1 MSRGRTGFTAT
12 VAPLAWLISVGG
24 RAEFVALLTPV
35 AARFISLLTYLYVS
49 LAEEIKRVLLE
60 HPEILV
66 EVLTAKPEI
75 VYEAL
80 ARLMPWQNL
89 ATKDDLRRLEEKI
102 ATKDDLRRVEERIGK
117 LEDRVEGLEERLDM
131 VEEKMATKEELRA
144 VETSLREEI
153 RRVET
158 SLREEIGRVEESLRE
173 DMRRLWLALNALGAR
188 WGVFSEDA
196 FRSGVREL
204 LRDAGYVV
212 ERWVYYDDRG
222 YVYGYP
228 SEVELDIIIKDG
240 RTLAVEITSALK
252 RGDLQQIKRKVELFS
267 AVTGRG
273 VDAVYVITPFIHDR
287 NPDAVIAV
295 ANAMGIVVVWPR
307 P

>member
-1 MSRGRTGFTAT
+1 
-12 VAPLAWLISVGG
+12 
-24 RAEFVALLTPV
+24 
-35 AARFISLLTYLYVS
+35 VS
-49 LAEEIKRVLLE
+49 LAEEIKRVLME
-60 HPEILV
+60 RPEILV

-89 ATKDDLRRLEEKI
+89 ATKDDLRRLEEKM
-102 ATKDDLRRVEERIGK
+102 ATKDDLRRVEESIGK
-117 LEDRVEGLEERLDM
+117 LEERVKEFEERLGM

-153 RRVET
+153 RMVET
-158 SLREEIGRVEESLRE
+158 SLREEIGKVEESLRE

-204 LRDAGYVV
+204 LRDAGYAV
-212 ERWVYYDDRG
+212 ERWIHYDDRG

-228 SEVELDIIIKDG
+228 SEVELDVIIRDG

-252 RGDLQQIKRKVELFS
+252 RGDLQQIRRKVEFFS
-267 AVTGRG
+267 TVTGRR

-287 NPDAVIAV
+287 NPDAVVAV
-295 ANAMGIVVVWPR
+295 ASSMGITVVWPR

>member
-1 MSRGRTGFTAT
+1 
-12 VAPLAWLISVGG
+12 
-24 RAEFVALLTPV
+24 
-35 AARFISLLTYLYVS
+35 VS

-80 ARLMPWQNL
+80 AKLMPWQNL
-89 ATKDDLRRLEEKI
+89 ATKDDLRRVEESIGRLEE
-102 ATKDDLRRVEERIGK
+102 RVK
-117 LEDRVEGLEERLDM
+117 GLEERLGM
-131 VEEKMATKEELRA
+131 VEEKMATKEELK
-144 VETSLREEI
+144 
-153 RRVET
+153 RVEA
-158 SLREEIGRVEESLRE
+158 SLRE
-173 DMRRLWLALNALGAR
+173 DLRGVEKSLKEDLRRVELALNALGAR

-204 LRDAGYVV
+204 LRDAGYTVN
-212 ERWVYYDDRG
+212 RWVYYDDRG

-228 SEVELDIIIKDG
+228 SEVELDVVVRDG
-240 RTLAVEITSALK
+240 GTFAVEITSSLR

-267 AVTGRG
+267 AVTGRR

-295 ANAMGIVVVWPR
+295 ANAMGITVVWPR

>member
-1 MSRGRTGFTAT
+1 M
-12 VAPLAWLISVGG
+12 
-24 RAEFVALLTPV
+24 
-35 AARFISLLTYLYVS
+35 S

-60 HPEILV
+60 RPEILV

-80 ARLMPWQNL
+80 AKLMPWQNL
-89 ATKDDLRRLEEKI
+89 ATKEDLRRLEEKM
-102 ATKDDLRRVEERIGK
+102 ATKDDLKK
-117 LEDRVEGLEERLDM
+117 L
-131 VEEKMATKEELRA
+131 EEKMAIKEELRA

-158 SLREEIGRVEESLRE
+158 SLREEIGKVEESLRG
-173 DMRRLWLALNALGAR
+173 DMRRIELAMNALGAR

-204 LRDAGYVV
+204 LKDAGYAVD
-212 ERWVYYDDRG
+212 RWVYYDDRG

-228 SEVELDIIIKDG
+228 SEVELDVIIRDR

-252 RGDLQQIKRKVELFS
+252 RGDLQQIRRKVEFFS
-267 AVTGRG
+267 TVTGRR

-287 NPDAVIAV
+287 NPDAVVAV
-295 ANAMGIVVVWPR
+295 ANAMGITVVWPR

>member
-1 MSRGRTGFTAT
+1 M
-12 VAPLAWLISVGG
+12 
-24 RAEFVALLTPV
+24 
-35 AARFISLLTYLYVS
+35 
-49 LAEEIKRVLLE
+49 
-60 HPEILV
+60 
-66 EVLTAKPEI
+66 
-75 VYEAL
+75 
-80 ARLMPWQNL
+80 LMPWQIL
-89 ATKDDLRRLEEKI
+89 ATKEDLRRLEEKM
-102 ATKDDLRRVEERIGK
+102 ATKDDLRRVEESIGK
-117 LEDRVEGLEERLDM
+117 LEERVEGLEERLGM
-131 VEEKMATKEELRA
+131 VEEKMATKEELRV

-158 SLREEIGRVEESLRE
+158 SLREEMGKVEESLRE
-173 DMRRLWLALNALGAR
+173 DLRRLWLALNALGAR

-204 LRDAGYVV
+204 LRNAGYTVD
-212 ERWVYYDDRG
+212 RWVYYDDRG

-228 SEVELDIIIKDG
+228 SEVELDVVVRDG
-240 RTLAVEITSALK
+240 GTFAVEITSALR

-267 AVTGRG
+267 AVTGRR

-295 ANAMGIVVVWPR
+295 ANAMGITVVWPK

>member
-1 MSRGRTGFTAT
+1 
-12 VAPLAWLISVGG
+12 
-24 RAEFVALLTPV
+24 
-35 AARFISLLTYLYVS
+35 LYVS
-49 LAEEIKRVLLE
+49 LAEEIRRVLLE

-89 ATKDDLRRLEEKI
+89 ATKDDLRRLEEKM
-102 ATKDDLRRVEERIGK
+102 ATKDDLKR
-117 LEDRVEGLEERLDM
+117 LEEK
-131 VEEKMATKEELRA
+131 VTTKEELRA

-158 SLREEIGRVEESLRE
+158 SLREEISKVEESLRE

-204 LRDAGYVV
+204 LRDAGYAV

-222 YVYGYP
+222 YVYSYP
-228 SEVELDIIIKDG
+228 SEVELDVIIKDG

-252 RGDLQQIKRKVELFS
+252 RGDLQQIRRKVEFFS
-267 AVTGRG
+267 TVTGRR

-287 NPDAVIAV
+287 NPDAVVAV
-295 ANAMGIVVVWPR
+295 ASSMGIPVVWPR

>member
-1 MSRGRTGFTAT
+1 M
-12 VAPLAWLISVGG
+12 
-24 RAEFVALLTPV
+24 
-35 AARFISLLTYLYVS
+35 S
-49 LAEEIKRVLLE
+49 LADVIRRVLLE

-89 ATKDDLRRLEEKI
+89 VTKDDLRRLEERM
-102 ATKDDLRRVEERIGK
+102 ATKDDLKR
-117 LEDRVEGLEERLDM
+117 LEEK
-131 VEEKMATKEELRA
+131 VATKEELRA

-158 SLREEIGRVEESLRE
+158 SLREEIGKVEESLRE

-204 LRDAGYVV
+204 LRDAGYAV
-212 ERWVYYDDRG
+212 ERWIYYDDRG

-252 RGDLQQIKRKVELFS
+252 RGDLQQIRRKVEFFS
-267 AVTGRG
+267 TVTGRS

-295 ANAMGIVVVWPR
+295 ANAMGINVVWPR

>member
-1 MSRGRTGFTAT
+1 
-12 VAPLAWLISVGG
+12 
-24 RAEFVALLTPV
+24 
-35 AARFISLLTYLYVS
+35 LYVS
-49 LAEEIKRVLLE
+49 LAEEIRRVLLE

-80 ARLMPWQNL
+80 AKLMPWQNL
-89 ATKDDLRRLEEKI
+89 ATKDDLRRIEES
-102 ATKDDLRRVEERIGK
+102 IGK
-117 LEDRVEGLEERLDM
+117 LEERVEGLEERLGM
-131 VEEKMATKEELRA
+131 VEEKMATKEELK
-144 VETSLREEI
+144 
-153 RRVET
+153 RVEA
-158 SLREEIGRVEESLRE
+158 SLRE
-173 DMRRLWLALNALGAR
+173 DLRRVELALNALGAR

-196 FRSGVREL
+196 FRGGVREL
-204 LRDAGYVV
+204 LRDAGYAV

-228 SEVELDIIIKDG
+228 SEVELDVVVRDG
-240 RTLAVEITSALK
+240 RTFAVEITSALR

-267 AVTGRG
+267 AVTGRR

-295 ANAMGIVVVWPR
+295 ANAMGINVVWPR

>member
-1 MSRGRTGFTAT
+1 
-12 VAPLAWLISVGG
+12 
-24 RAEFVALLTPV
+24 
-35 AARFISLLTYLYVS
+35 LYVS

-80 ARLMPWQNL
+80 AKLMPWQNL
-89 ATKDDLRRLEEKI
+89 ATKDDLRRLEEK
-102 ATKDDLRRVEERIGK
+102 
-117 LEDRVEGLEERLDM
+117 
-131 VEEKMATKEELRA
+131 MATKKELK
-144 VETSLREEI
+144 
-153 RRVET
+153 RVET
-158 SLREEIGRVEESLRE
+158 SLREDLRGVEKSLRE
-173 DMRRLWLALNALGAR
+173 DLRRVELALNALGAR
-188 WGVFSEDA
+188 WGILNEDA

-204 LRDAGYVV
+204 LRDAGYAV

-222 YVYGYP
+222 FVYGYP
-228 SEVELDIIIKDG
+228 SEVELDVVARDG
-240 RTLAVEITSALK
+240 RTFAVEITSALK

-267 AVTGRG
+267 AVTGRK

-287 NPDAVIAV
+287 NPDAVIAA
-295 ANAMGIVVVWPR
+295 ANAMGITVVWPK

>member
-1 MSRGRTGFTAT
+1 M
-12 VAPLAWLISVGG
+12 
-24 RAEFVALLTPV
+24 
-35 AARFISLLTYLYVS
+35 S

-60 HPEILV
+60 RPEILV

-80 ARLMPWQNL
+80 AKLMPWQNL
-89 ATKDDLRRLEEKI
+89 ATKDDLK
-102 ATKDDLRRVEERIGK
+102 K
-117 LEDRVEGLEERLDM
+117 L
-131 VEEKMATKEELRA
+131 EEKMATKEELRR
-144 VETSLREEI
+144 VEASLRNDL
-153 RRVET
+153 RRVE
-158 SLREEIGRVEESLRE
+158 
-173 DMRRLWLALNALGAR
+173 LALNALGAR
-188 WGVFSEDA
+188 WGVFNEDA

-204 LRDAGYVV
+204 LRDAGYTV

-228 SEVELDIIIKDG
+228 SEVELDVVVRDG
-240 RTLAVEITSALK
+240 GTFAVEITSALR

-267 AVTGRG
+267 AVTGRR

-295 ANAMGIVVVWPR
+295 ANAMGITVVWPR

>member
-1 MSRGRTGFTAT
+1 
-12 VAPLAWLISVGG
+12 
-24 RAEFVALLTPV
+24 
-35 AARFISLLTYLYVS
+35 LYVS
-49 LAEEIKRVLLE
+49 LADEIRRVLLE

-89 ATKDDLRRLEEKI
+89 VTKDDLRRLEEKM
-102 ATKDDLRRVEERIGK
+102 ATKDDLKK
-117 LEDRVEGLEERLDM
+117 L
-131 VEEKMATKEELRA
+131 EEKMATKEELRA

-158 SLREEIGRVEESLRE
+158 SLREEISKVEESLRE

-212 ERWVYYDDRG
+212 ERWIYYDDRG

-228 SEVELDIIIKDG
+228 SEVELDVIIKDR

-267 AVTGRG
+267 AVTGRR

-295 ANAMGIVVVWPR
+295 ANAMGINVVWPR

>member
-1 MSRGRTGFTAT
+1 
-12 VAPLAWLISVGG
+12 
-24 RAEFVALLTPV
+24 
-35 AARFISLLTYLYVS
+35 LYVS
-49 LAEEIKRVLLE
+49 LAEEIRRVLLE

-89 ATKDDLRRLEEKI
+89 VTKDDLRRLEERM
-102 ATKDDLRRVEERIGK
+102 ATKDDLKR
-117 LEDRVEGLEERLDM
+117 LEEK
-131 VEEKMATKEELRA
+131 VATKEELRA

-158 SLREEIGRVEESLRE
+158 SLREEIGKVEESLRE

-204 LRDAGYVV
+204 LRDAGYAV
-212 ERWVYYDDRG
+212 ERWIYYDDRG

-228 SEVELDIIIKDG
+228 SEVELDVIIRDG

-252 RGDLQQIKRKVELFS
+252 RGDLQQIRRKVEFFS
-267 AVTGRG
+267 TVTSRS

-295 ANAMGIVVVWPR
+295 ANAMGINVVWPK

>member
-1 MSRGRTGFTAT
+1 
-12 VAPLAWLISVGG
+12 
-24 RAEFVALLTPV
+24 
-35 AARFISLLTYLYVS
+35 LYVS
-49 LAEEIKRVLLE
+49 LADEIRRVLLE

-89 ATKDDLRRLEEKI
+89 ATKDDLRRLEEKM
-102 ATKDDLRRVEERIGK
+102 ATKDDLKK
-117 LEDRVEGLEERLDM
+117 L
-131 VEEKMATKEELRA
+131 EEKMATKEELRA
-144 VETSLREEI
+144 VETSLREEV

-158 SLREEIGRVEESLRE
+158 SLREEISKVEESLRE

-204 LRDAGYVV
+204 LRDAGYAV
-212 ERWVYYDDRG
+212 ERWIYYDDRG

-228 SEVELDIIIKDG
+228 SEVELDVIIRDG

-267 AVTGRG
+267 AVTGRR

-295 ANAMGIVVVWPR
+295 ANAMGINVVWPR

>member
-1 MSRGRTGFTAT
+1 M
-12 VAPLAWLISVGG
+12 
-24 RAEFVALLTPV
+24 
-35 AARFISLLTYLYVS
+35 S
-49 LAEEIKRVLLE
+49 LAEEIKRVLME
-60 HPEILV
+60 RPEILV

-89 ATKDDLRRLEEKI
+89 ATKEDLRRLEERM
-102 ATKDDLRRVEERIGK
+102 ATKDDLKK
-117 LEDRVEGLEERLDM
+117 LEEKMVTKEDLKRLEER
-131 VEEKMATKEELRA
+131 MATKEELKKLEERVDRIEERMA
-144 VETSLREEI
+144 TKEELKRLEERVNSIEERMATKEEI

-158 SLREEIGRVEESLRE
+158 SLREEIGKVEESLRE

-204 LRDAGYVV
+204 LRDAGYAV

-228 SEVELDIIIKDG
+228 SEVELDVIIRDG

-252 RGDLQQIKRKVELFS
+252 RGDLQQIRRKVELFS
-267 AVTGRG
+267 TVTGRR

-287 NPDAVIAV
+287 NPDAVAAV
-295 ANAMGIVVVWPR
+295 ASSMGIVVVWPR

>member
-1 MSRGRTGFTAT
+1 
-12 VAPLAWLISVGG
+12 
-24 RAEFVALLTPV
+24 
-35 AARFISLLTYLYVS
+35 
-49 LAEEIKRVLLE
+49 
-60 HPEILV
+60 LV
-66 EVLTAKPEI
+66 EVLTASPEI
-75 VYEAL
+75 IYEAL

-89 ATKDDLRRLEEKI
+89 VTKDDLRRL
-102 ATKDDLRRVEERIGK
+102 
-117 LEDRVEGLEERLDM
+117 
-131 VEEKMATKEELRA
+131 EEKMATKEELRA

-153 RRVET
+153 
-158 SLREEIGRVEESLRE
+158 GKVEESLKE

-204 LRDAGYVV
+204 LRDAGYAV
-212 ERWVYYDDRG
+212 ERWIYYDDRG

-228 SEVELDIIIKDG
+228 SEVELDVVIKDG

-267 AVTGRG
+267 AVTGRR

-287 NPDAVIAV
+287 NPDAVIAA
-295 ANAMGIVVVWPR
+295 ANAMGITVVWPR

>member
-1 MSRGRTGFTAT
+1 M
-12 VAPLAWLISVGG
+12 
-24 RAEFVALLTPV
+24 
-35 AARFISLLTYLYVS
+35 S

-60 HPEILV
+60 RPEILV

-80 ARLMPWQNL
+80 AKLMPWQNL
-89 ATKDDLRRLEEKI
+89 ATKDDLRRLEEKM
-102 ATKDDLRRVEERIGK
+102 ATKKELKRVEASLREDLRGVEKSLREDLRRVE
-117 LEDRVEGLEERLDM
+117 
-131 VEEKMATKEELRA
+131 
-144 VETSLREEI
+144 
-153 RRVET
+153 
-158 SLREEIGRVEESLRE
+158 
-173 DMRRLWLALNALGAR
+173 LALNALGAR
-188 WGVFSEDA
+188 WGILNEDA

-204 LRDAGYVV
+204 LRDAGYTVD
-212 ERWVYYDDRG
+212 RWVYYDDRG

-228 SEVELDIIIKDG
+228 SEVELDVVVRDG
-240 RTLAVEITSALK
+240 GTFAVEITSALR

-267 AVTGRG
+267 AVTGRR

-295 ANAMGIVVVWPR
+295 ANAMGITVVWPK

>member
-1 MSRGRTGFTAT
+1 
-12 VAPLAWLISVGG
+12 
-24 RAEFVALLTPV
+24 
-35 AARFISLLTYLYVS
+35 VS
-49 LAEEIKRVLLE
+49 LAEEIRRVLLE

-80 ARLMPWQNL
+80 AKLMPWQNL
-89 ATKDDLRRLEEKI
+89 ATKDDLRRLEERM
-102 ATKDDLRRVEERIGK
+102 ATKDDLRRVEESIGK
-117 LEDRVEGLEERLDM
+117 LEERVEGLEERLGM
-131 VEEKMATKEELRA
+131 VEEKMATKEELK
-144 VETSLREEI
+144 
-153 RRVET
+153 RVEA
-158 SLREEIGRVEESLRE
+158 SLRE
-173 DMRRLWLALNALGAR
+173 DLRRVELALNALGAR

-204 LRDAGYVV
+204 LRDAGYAV
-212 ERWVYYDDRG
+212 ERWIYYDDRG

-228 SEVELDIIIKDG
+228 SEVELDVVVRDG
-240 RTLAVEITSALK
+240 RTFAVEITSALK
-252 RGDLQQIKRKVELFS
+252 RGDLQQIKRKMELFS
-267 AVTGRG
+267 AVTGRK

>member
-1 MSRGRTGFTAT
+1 M
-12 VAPLAWLISVGG
+12 
-24 RAEFVALLTPV
+24 
-35 AARFISLLTYLYVS
+35 
-49 LAEEIKRVLLE
+49 E

-75 VYEAL
+75 IYEAL
-80 ARLMPWQNL
+80 AKLMPWQNL
-89 ATKDDLRRLEEKI
+89 ATKDDLRKLEERM
-102 ATKDDLRRVEERIGK
+102 ATKDDLKK
-117 LEDRVEGLEERLDM
+117 LEEKMATKEELKRLEER
-131 VEEKMATKEELRA
+131 VNSIEERMATKEDLKRLEERMATKEELRA

-153 RRVET
+153 RK
-158 SLREEIGRVEESLRE
+158 
-173 DMRRLWLALNALGAR
+173 LWLALNALGAR

-204 LRDAGYVV
+204 LKDAGYTVD
-212 ERWVYYDDRG
+212 RWVYYDDKG

-252 RGDLQQIKRKVELFS
+252 RGDLQQIRRKVELFS
-267 AVTGRG
+267 TVTGRR

-287 NPDAVIAV
+287 NPDAVEAV
-295 ANAMGIVVVWPR
+295 ASSMGIIVVWPK

>member
-1 MSRGRTGFTAT
+1 
-12 VAPLAWLISVGG
+12 
-24 RAEFVALLTPV
+24 
-35 AARFISLLTYLYVS
+35 LYVS

-80 ARLMPWQNL
+80 AKLMPWQNL
-89 ATKDDLRRLEEKI
+89 ATKDDLRRVEESIGRLEE
-102 ATKDDLRRVEERIGK
+102 RVK
-117 LEDRVEGLEERLDM
+117 GLEERLGM
-131 VEEKMATKEELRA
+131 VEEKMATKEELK
-144 VETSLREEI
+144 
-153 RRVET
+153 RVEA
-158 SLREEIGRVEESLRE
+158 SLRE
-173 DMRRLWLALNALGAR
+173 DLRGVEKSLKEDLRRVELALNALGAR

-204 LRDAGYVV
+204 LRDAGYTVN
-212 ERWVYYDDRG
+212 RWVYYDDRG

-228 SEVELDIIIKDG
+228 SEVELDVVVRDG
-240 RTLAVEITSALK
+240 GTFAVEITSSLR

-267 AVTGRG
+267 AVTGRR

-295 ANAMGIVVVWPR
+295 ANAMGITVVWPR

>member
-1 MSRGRTGFTAT
+1 
-12 VAPLAWLISVGG
+12 
-24 RAEFVALLTPV
+24 
-35 AARFISLLTYLYVS
+35 LYVS

-60 HPEILV
+60 RPEILV

-89 ATKDDLRRLEEKI
+89 ATKDDLRRLEEK
-102 ATKDDLRRVEERIGK
+102 
-117 LEDRVEGLEERLDM
+117 
-131 VEEKMATKEELRA
+131 MATKEELK
-144 VETSLREEI
+144 
-153 RRVET
+153 RVEA
-158 SLREEIGRVEESLRE
+158 SLRE
-173 DMRRLWLALNALGAR
+173 DLRGVEKSLREDLRRVELALNALGAR
-188 WGVFSEDA
+188 WGVLNEDA

-204 LRDAGYVV
+204 LRDAGYTV

-228 SEVELDIIIKDG
+228 SEVELDVVVRDG
-240 RTLAVEITSALK
+240 GTFAVEITSALR

-267 AVTGRG
+267 AVTGRR

-295 ANAMGIVVVWPR
+295 ANAMGITVVWPR